1 LAGSAL
7 LASAGFGDSVNSA
20 IRVNPQ
26 LTYHDGPPIGMDVTK
41 TTSHRIDTLEKERQI
56 HTEIVNNLTNRIK
69 RLEKMVEKLLESQS
83 GAHTG

>member
-1 LAGSAL
+1 LEGSAL
-7 LASAGFGDSVNSA
+7 LASARYGDSVENA
-20 IRVNPQ
+20 IKVDAQ
-26 LTYHDGPPIGMDVTK
+26 VEYHDGPPIGMDVTK